1 MKSLTNTNRFT
12 LGIHTT
18 SGFQFIEAENI
29 LAINSSTLA
38 GVAIGTTT
46 SGTAT
51 QFTLGGS
58 QTASS
63 AIARGGLINTT
74 LVAAANNDVLVGLDI
89 NPTFTNGAF
98 TGVTNYI
105 LRGFGAN
112 GANVILGGGQ
122 NNSGTSTINIY
133 GTNRLDRSG
142 FISAVATGSFSN
154 NSIVFGLNFFDG
166 TTLFTDN
173 YITIGSRTTNIN
185 FATLSNNPY
194 IYPTTTNSN
203 ASLQFGNSTNNPRG
217 AAIYAIASGVSSG
230 TSRLDFA
237 ITNAA
242 NPQVAT
248 TDVAMSLFNS
258 KNFAIN
264 TTTDAGFRLDVNGT
278 ARVQGELTVN
288 GVRIG
293 LGGGAIS
300 SNTRVGGN
308 ALNNNTSGAN
318 NSAFGSNALL
328 NNTSGTNNSSF
339 GQNALVNNT
348 SGSANNSF
356 GAVSLERITS
366 GSRNIAIGFGAAR
379 FIADGTSDAS
389 TIDNSI
395 IIGYNSR
402 VLANSQTNQIVIGYD
417 VTGLGSNTTV
427 LGNTSTT
434 LTALY
439 GNIRLA
445 SGMATAPASATA
457 TGTTGDV
464 RIAAD
469 YIYVC
474 SATNTWVRAALTT
487 W

>member
-1 MKSLTNTNRFT
+1 MFTNAFVCILIEVPSLDKPDADTISKAKFPPSHA
-12 LGIHTT
+12 LGVTPNPKLP
-18 SGFQFIEAENI
+18 EASI
-29 LAINSSTLA
+29 
-38 GVAIGTTT
+38 VAR
-46 SGTAT
+46 SVLLVANPSV
-51 QFTLGGS
+51 FV
-58 QTASS
+58 
-63 AIARGGLINTT
+63 NNT

-98 TGVTNYI
+98 TGVTNWG
-105 LRGFGAN
+105 LRVGSSFLVDN
-112 GANVILGGGQ
+112 T
-122 NNSGTSTINIY
+122 NNRIFVNATGT
-133 GTNRLDRSG
+133 GTTTG
-142 FISAVATGSFSN
+142 ATGSIQIGDATISKTFGSTFN
-154 NSIVFGLNFFDG
+154 INTAITVSGGINSGGIN
-166 TTLFTDN
+166 TTTGNGGITTSFM
-173 YITIGSRTTNIN
+173 TIGSGFTT
-185 FATLSNNPY
+185 ATIKTDSTKPISFFPN
-194 IYPTTTNSN
+194 PTTESIRFFGTGNVL
-203 ASLQFGNSTNNPRG
+203 LQNG
-217 AAIYAIASGVSSG
+217 G
-230 TSRLDFA
+230 TF
-237 ITNAA
+237 
-242 NPQVAT
+242 
-248 TDVAMSLFNS
+248 
-258 KNFAIN
+258 
-264 TTTDAGFRLDVNGT
+264 TDAGFRLDVNGT

-439 GNIRLA
+439 GAVITGGTSVNASAQLQVDSTTKGFLPPRGTNAQRNAIASPAIGLVFYCTDATEGLYIYTA
-445 SGMATAPASATA
+445 SGWRSLAM
-457 TGTTGDV
+457 V
-464 RIAAD
+464 
-469 YIYVC
+469 
-474 SATNTWVRAALTT
+474 
-487 W
+487 